1 MYTRI
6 ITRFCNSIHLEKYPV
21 VMIRRNELAIRI
33 SYSYLSVSDICIANC
48 FLVASS
54 HKPMGSISIGRV
66 IHRGVDVENIYEG
79 MRVALFPINSPL
91 YLETLGGAQ
100 EVAVIDHHYV
110 KSAELRNYNDI
121 ETMLI
126 AALSVEGGAVDLVKG
141 KDVLIIGNDISILT
155 FAYYAS
161 RYSCRIGII
170 PKLTINSK
178 VLKGEHVS
186 LHNSDRKFE
195 TIIVA
200 TPDPMAICLAIK
212 NLATHKAT
220 IVLYPHLHKL
230 LNGICI
236 NNKEVKIITI
246 ALGDMQIGAEVF
258 ENFKEFLMKE
268 ITIVDPEDLT
278 KHISR
283 PLILRFR

>member
-1 MYTRI
+1 
-6 ITRFCNSIHLEKYPV
+6 
-21 VMIRRNELAIRI
+21 MIRRNELAIRI

-54 HKPMGSISIGRV
+54 HKPMGSISVGRV

-79 MRVALFPINSPL
+79 MRVVLFPINSPR

-110 KSAELRNYNDI
+110 KPAEFKNYSDI

-126 AALSVEGGAVDLVKG
+126 AMLSVESDVVDLVKG
-141 KDVLIIGNDISILT
+141 KDILIMGNDISLLT

-161 RYSCRIGII
+161 RYSCRIGTI

-186 LHNSDRKFE
+186 LHNSDKKFE
-195 TIIVA
+195 TIVVA
-200 TPDPMAICLAIK
+200 TPDPTAICLAIK
-212 NLATHKAT
+212 NLAAHKAT
-220 IVLYPHLHKL
+220 IILYPQLNKL

-236 NNKEVKIITI
+236 NNKEIRMATI
-246 ALGDMQIGAEVF
+246 GLGNMQIGIEIF

-268 ITIVDPEDLT
+268 ITIIDHEDLT
-278 KHISR
+278 EHVSR